1 MKRCNSEAT
10 EKDKEKAKVYSQ
22 ERVWTPTSRR
32 TGLIALKKGM
42 SVVWDEQGIRVPV
55 TVLQIQDN
63 QVLANIL
70 TSRGPSK
77 ESYHAVQIGAKNI
90 SPEKVHIGMRGH
102 FRKAGVPCKQH
113 VKEFVVSEDA
123 HLPPGEFLFAIR
135 ICIGAHIS

>member
-1 MKRCNSEAT
+1 MKRWYPEGT
-10 EKDKEKAKVYSQ
+10 EKEKENAKVYSQ
-22 ERVWTPTSRR
+22 ERVWTPNSRR

-70 TSRGPSK
+70 TSRGSSK
-77 ESYHAVQIGAKNI
+77 EPYRAVQIGAKNI
-90 SPEKVHIGMRGH
+90 APSKVHIGMRGH
-102 FRKAGVPCKQH
+102 FRKAGVPCKQY

-123 HLPPGEFLFAIR
+123 HLPPGVFFFCRL
-135 ICIGAHIS
+135 C